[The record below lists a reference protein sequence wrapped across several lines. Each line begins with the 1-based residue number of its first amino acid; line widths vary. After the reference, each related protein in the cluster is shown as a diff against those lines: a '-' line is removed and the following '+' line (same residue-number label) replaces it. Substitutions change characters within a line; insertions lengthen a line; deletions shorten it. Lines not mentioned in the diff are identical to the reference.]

1 MEIIIEIIV
10 FIVGINHPLM
20 LIAREKTIYNTSV
33 HVHVQLHF
41 TVRFV
46 LRFVHMAYIYN
57 KT

>member
-1 MEIIIEIIV
+1 
-10 FIVGINHPLM
+10 M